1 MSVCRVLHHIVTEIT
16 LYHSL
21 ATMTLNTIVAI
32 DIIATFATQL
42 VALLTALIVMWRKE
56 RLWGL

>member
-1 MSVCRVLHHIVTEIT
+1 MT

-21 ATMTLNTIVAI
+21 ATMTLNTIVA
-32 DIIATFATQL
+32 TFATQL
-42 VALLTALIVMWRKE
+42 VALLTSLIVMWRKE